1 MEKLDRILSRI
12 DHSLDTKKKRHIAG
26 GILVSI
32 SLLFCG
38 LAITVITLKHEE
50 TDEDYETIYLD

>member
-12 DHSLDTKKKRHIAG
+12 DSSLNTKKKRHIAG

-38 LAITVITLKHEE
+38 LAVTVITLKHEE
-50 TDEDYETIYLD
+50 QEDYETVYLE

>member
-12 DHSLDTKKKRHIAG
+12 DSSLNISKKRHIAG

-38 LAITVITLKHEE
+38 LAVTVITLKHEE
-50 TDEDYETIYLD
+50 KEEYETIYLE